1 MAQRKIPNTELY
13 VISDVHNQLGA
24 LQRLLEK
31 IPEEAKLVYVGDLV
45 HKGPVED
52 CEKLVDFVK
61 AQVDSGRAI
70 CISGNHDSTVG
81 KGKGRTQEG
90 TLRDDQREWL
100 RSLPLLLRKDGVVY
114 VHGGMYSSTSKV
126 LRTLIETG
134 YLPKEGDWTPE
145 MVEEALRSVSKK
157 NLKTLGN
164 MRYVRFVDSDTGK
177 MVSFG
182 HEKPTDVY
190 WATKYDGEFGT
201 VVFGHNPWVMG
212 PAVFAYAVG
221 IDSGAG
227 VSEFEPTHPFS
238 VGATVPTISYGKG
251 LMAVP
256 VNKGVIDLGSVQW
269 VEVQA

>member
-1 MAQRKIPNTELY
+1 MKQQIPDTTLY

-24 LQRLLEK
+24 LERLLEK
-31 IPEEAKLVYVGDLV
+31 IPDEAKLVYVGDLV

-52 CEKLVDFVK
+52 CEMLVDLVK
-61 AQVDSGRAI
+61 EQVDSGRAI

-100 RSLPLLLRKDGVVY
+100 RSLPLFIRKDGLVY
-114 VHGGMYSSTSKV
+114 VHGGLYNSPSMV
-126 LRTLIETG
+126 LRTLIENG
-134 YLPKEGDWTPE
+134 HLPKEGDWTAE
-145 MVEEALRSVSKK
+145 MVDSALRSVSKK

-164 MRYVRFVDSDTGK
+164 MRYVRFVDGDTGK

-182 HEKPTDVY
+182 HEKSTDVY

-212 PAVFAYAVG
+212 PAVFEYAVG

-227 VSEFEPTHPFS
+227 ESEFEPTHPFS

-256 VNKGVIDLGSVQW
+256 VNRGVIDLGSVQW
-269 VEVQA
+269 VEVQK

>member
-1 MAQRKIPNTELY
+1 MPQTKIPNTELY
-13 VISDVHNQLGA
+13 VIGDVHNQLDA
-24 LQRLLEK
+24 LQRLLER
-31 IPEEAKLVYVGDLV
+31 IPEDAKLIYVGDLV

-52 CEKLVDFVK
+52 CERLVDLVK
-61 AQVDSGRAI
+61 SQVNAGRAI

-81 KGKGRTQEG
+81 SGKGRTQEG
-90 TLRDDQREWL
+90 SLRDDQREWL
-100 RSLPLLLRKDGVVY
+100 KSLPLMCRKDGVLY
-114 VHGGMYSSTSKV
+114 VHGGMYTSTAAV
-126 LRTLIETG
+126 LRTLVETG
-134 YLPKEGDWTPE
+134 YLPAEGDWTPE
-145 MVEEALRSVSKK
+145 LVEQALRSVSKK

-164 MRYVRFVDSDTGK
+164 MRYVRFVDSTTGK

-182 HEKPTDVY
+182 HEKPSDVY

-212 PAVFAYAVG
+212 PAVFENAVG

-227 VSEFEPTHPFS
+227 ESEYEPTHPFS

-256 VNKGVIDLGSVQW
+256 VNNGVVDVGAALW
-269 VEVQA
+269 EEV